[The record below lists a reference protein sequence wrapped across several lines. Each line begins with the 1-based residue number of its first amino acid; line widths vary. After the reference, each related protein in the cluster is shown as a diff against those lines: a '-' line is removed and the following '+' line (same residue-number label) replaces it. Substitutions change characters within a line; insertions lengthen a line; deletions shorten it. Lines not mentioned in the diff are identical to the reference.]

1 MVNMIVNLPM
11 TAGEDL
17 RNSLNLL
24 VKVDNTGRVVK
35 TTATTDTVA
44 GVVSVQPYDAET
56 ALGTAVTVAQLQGIF
71 TVVADAA
78 ITAGSLVHPTTTAGR
93 VVGVANAA
101 ALPANVS
108 AIGVALNAT
117 TAAGQSVRVLLTRI
131 SK

>member
-1 MVNMIVNLPM
+1 
-11 TAGEDL
+11 
-17 RNSLNLL
+17 
-24 VKVDNTGRVVK
+24 
-35 TTATTDTVA
+35 
-44 GVVSVQPYDAET
+44 VQPYDSEN
-56 ALGTAVTVAQLQGIF
+56 ALGTAVTIAQLQGTF

-108 AIGVALNAT
+108 AIGVALSAA

>member
-1 MVNMIVNLPM
+1 M

>member
-1 MVNMIVNLPM
+1 MANMIVNLPM

-17 RNSLNLL
+17 RNSLGLL
-24 VKVDNTGRVVK
+24 VRVDNTGRVVR

-44 GVVSVQPYDAET
+44 GVVSVQPYDSEN
-56 ALGTAVTVAQLQGIF
+56 ALGTAVTIAQLQGTF

-108 AIGVALNAT
+108 AIGVALSAA